1 MTASIDDD
9 SNTPDEPNAAAAA
22 PPEESQPAPDQPG
35 RWAALPRRLRMAIVA
50 VGAAAIVLALVKIVV
65 EVRDRSDPVD
75 TAAIV
80 KQFDEA
86 EGGSDGNA
94 ETELAS
100 GAFVYNAKGPEY
112 VDLLGGPLHEFPPE
126 VVTTTTGNDC
136 GGSTVRLKLFEQRDD
151 ELVLCAT
158 EEGDLSLQSFTTR
171 HEFVGVK
178 DETITTCPEAT
189 VWPAGLFQLD
199 TRPKATVKCTAS
211 GDMVGTVPAVL
222 TSEVLGH
229 ESVTV
234 DGTKVDTQRL
244 RISTVVGTKGTTTY
258 GTYDNDFWVTEE
270 GVVVRRT
277 LDANVSAKTP
287 AGQVGF
293 KESYDL
299 FLQELPA

>member
-1 MTASIDDD
+1 M
-9 SNTPDEPNAAAAA
+9 
-22 PPEESQPAPDQPG
+22 
-35 RWAALPRRLRMAIVA
+35 
-50 VGAAAIVLALVKIVV
+50 
-65 EVRDRSDPVD
+65 
-75 TAAIV
+75 
-80 KQFDEA
+80 
-86 EGGSDGNA
+86 
-94 ETELAS
+94 
-100 GAFVYNAKGPEY
+100 
-112 VDLLGGPLHEFPPE
+112 
-126 VVTTTTGNDC
+126 
-136 GGSTVRLKLFEQRDD
+136 
-151 ELVLCAT
+151 LCAT
-158 EEGDLSLQSFTTR
+158 GDGDLSLQSFTTR